1 MKAICPGSFDPVTSG
16 HLDVFARAARL
27 FDEVVVAVGRNSAKN
42 YLFDTGERVAMI
54 EAATADL
61 PTLTVKPLSG
71 LLVDFCEAE
80 GAGVIVKG
88 VRTGT
93 DFDFETQMANMNRA
107 QTGVE
112 TVLLASAPQWSHVSS
127 TMVREIA
134 SLGGDVT
141 QFVGAEVAS
150 RVRERVEERRANS

>member
-1 MKAICPGSFDPVTSG
+1 VKAICPGSFDPVTSG
-16 HLDVFARAARL
+16 HLDVFQRAARL

-42 YLFDTGERVAMI
+42 YLFDTDERVAMI

-71 LLVDFCEAE
+71 LLVDFCAAE

-134 SLGGDVT
+134 SLGGDVA
-141 QFVGAEVAS
+141 QFVGDEVAR
-150 RVRERVEERRANS
+150 RVRQRVQERRAST